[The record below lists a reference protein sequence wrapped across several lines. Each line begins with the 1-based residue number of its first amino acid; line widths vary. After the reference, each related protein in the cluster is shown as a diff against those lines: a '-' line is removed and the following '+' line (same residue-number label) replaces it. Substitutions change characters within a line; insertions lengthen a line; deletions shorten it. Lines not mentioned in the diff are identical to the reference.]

1 MTTFIKF
8 GGSVITDK
16 RIAESA
22 DHAAI
27 SRMAQA
33 VATARTLN
41 PQLRLVLSHG
51 SGSYGH
57 VAAARYGIHKGLAAD
72 ADWFG
77 FAATSAAALRLN
89 RLVVDALLAVDIP
102 AWSLQPSTTVETAN
116 GQVVAWQTDHIVQAL
131 AYGLVPVVHGDVSFD
146 RGQGCTIA
154 STEMLLQWL
163 CSVPVLTPTRIIL
176 VGESAVYTADPH
188 KDPHAQRIPHIHR
201 DNIQQVLGGAS
212 GSYGIDVTGGMHSK
226 LTLMWRLVTQNPLLK
241 VCFVAPD
248 TQLLIDVLSD
258 TPIEAGTIMT
268 MDPPNSDQ
276 FENSPK
282 IASKTP

>member
-1 MTTFIKF
+1 
-8 GGSVITDK
+8 
-16 RIAESA
+16 
-22 DHAAI
+22 
-27 SRMAQA
+27 
-33 VATARTLN
+33 
-41 PQLRLVLSHG
+41 
-51 SGSYGH
+51 

-72 ADWFG
+72 TDWYG

-102 AWSLQPSTTVETAN
+102 AWSLQPSTTVETHQ

-131 AYGLVPVVHGDVSFD
+131 THGLVPVVHGDVSFD
-146 RGQGCTIA
+146 RAQGCTIA

-163 CSVPVLTPTRIIL
+163 CRIPALTPTRIIL

-188 KDPHAQRIPHIHR
+188 KDPQAQRIPHIHR

-226 LTLMWRLVTQNPLLK
+226 LTLMWRLVSQNPLLT

-248 TQLLIDVLSD
+248 AQLVCDVLSN
-258 TPIEAGTIMT
+258 TPIDAGTIMT

-276 FENSPK
+276 FQNSSK
-282 IASKTP
+282 IAPKTP